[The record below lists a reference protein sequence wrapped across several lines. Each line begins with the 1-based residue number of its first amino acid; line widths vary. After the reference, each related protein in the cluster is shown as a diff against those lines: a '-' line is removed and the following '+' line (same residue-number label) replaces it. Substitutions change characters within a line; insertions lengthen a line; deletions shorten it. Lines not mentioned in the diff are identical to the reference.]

1 MSTEEERLARL
12 LKRVVPEP
20 PVELSADQIT
30 TRAAGPSRRSWTMPT
45 LAAAAVAAI
54 GVTVGLVA
62 AHHSPAGGSP
72 APLAIPSASA
82 RASAT
87 ASPQTGATC
96 RGRTV
101 TVPDVVGITQGAA
114 FAIIQDAGLN
124 VGAYSGVPPASA
136 RIPPGL
142 ISAQSLPAGSKAV
155 LGAVVWLEIASA
167 PATSTVAPIDPGME
181 QTAPPTAQSPC
192 QVVVGTPPASNAT
205 GSVPNVLGIGASQAR
220 DAARADGF
228 NVSTVITAAPGSQS
242 VAPGTVFAQS
252 PAAGSSARPGSG
264 MILYVTPAS

>member
-1 MSTEEERLARL
+1 MSSEEERLARL

-20 PVELSADQIT
+20 PVQLSADQIT
-30 TRAAGPSRRSWTMPT
+30 TRSAGPSARSWTVPT

-72 APLAIPSASA
+72 APLALSSASA
-82 RASAT
+82 S

-101 TVPDVVGITQGAA
+101 TVPDVVGITQDAA

-124 VGAYSGVPPASA
+124 VGAYYGVPPASA
-136 RIPPGL
+136 RISPGL
-142 ISAQSLPAGSKAV
+142 VSAQSLLAGSKAV
-155 LGAVVWLEIASA
+155 PGALVWLQVASA
-167 PATSTVAPIDPGME
+167 PSTSTAAPIDPGME
-181 QTAPPTAQSPC
+181 PTAPPTEQSPC
-192 QVVVGTPPASNAT
+192 QSAVGTPPASNAT
-205 GSVPNVLGIGASQAR
+205 GSVPNVVGMGANLAR
-220 DAARADGF
+220 DAARAAGF
-228 NVSTVITAAPGSQS
+228 NVSTVITAAPSQS